1 MESSQKPKEL
11 YRGVTLS
18 YDLIKSI
25 RFYGVDIVPYYE
37 PFIDELG
44 RKTDK
49 AGNEYGVYLSD
60 NFQMSS
66 GIYANTNDAVGI
78 PVDKDFQMRVSGQPV
93 MIRIPSVE
101 VLYRIN
107 PENIDVHRPWITS
120 YLNGTYHEDEWVT
133 ERIPA
138 SEYSVIRL
146 TVGQDLLHDKENID
160 VSNIVEAERKV
171 KEIIEKRKKQIEAL
185 YLELKKLPVSK
196 RYQLDKT
203 DIDIFKDVF
212 GDNGVKYVDY
222 GDVDLNSGNDY
233 IKYLISENWKSNNET
248 IDYSTLRLIES
259 IKQKMPQGFT
269 VDDLIQALN
278 NEMGLISLSK
288 DNFIQKKKMNNE
300 VADTTNFDQR
310 MARVSQL
317 IDKLKNKIQTT
328 NDDMRMEEEFGKA
341 VGLPKR
347 KLHKPMISESVKKAV
362 IRHDQ
367 KQKLQ
372 EMNQQLLDEEQKRKE
387 QNVTE
392 HEDLIEEE
400 SLGMSM

>member
-44 RKTDK
+44 RKTDR

-78 PVDKDFQMRVSGQPV
+78 PVDKDFEIRVSGRPA
-93 MIRIPSVE
+93 MILIPSVE

-107 PENIDVHRPWITS
+107 PENIDVHRPWISS
-120 YLNGTYHEDEWVT
+120 YLKGTYHEDEWVT

-146 TVGQDLLHDKENID
+146 TVGLDLLHDKENID

-196 RYQLDKT
+196 RYQLDNT

-222 GDVDLNSGNDY
+222 DDVDLNSGNDY

-317 IDKLKNKIQTT
+317 IDNIKNKIQTT
-328 NDDMRMEEEFGKA
+328 NDDMRMEEEFGK
-341 VGLPKR
+341 VVELPKR
-347 KLHKPMISESVKKAV
+347 KLHKPIISESVKKVV
-362 IRHDQ
+362 ILHDQ

-372 EMNQQLLDEEQKRKE
+372 EMKQQLLDEEQKRKE

>member
-1 MESSQKPKEL
+1 MESPQKPKEL

-66 GIYANTNDAVGI
+66 GIYANTNDAIGI
-78 PVDKDFQMRVSGQPV
+78 PIDKDFQMRISGQPA
-93 MIRIPSVE
+93 MMRIPSVE
-101 VLYRIN
+101 VLYKIN
-107 PENIDVHRPWITS
+107 PDNIDVHRPWITS
-120 YLNGTYHEDEWVT
+120 YLKGTYHEDEWVA

-138 SEYSVIRL
+138 SEYQVIRL

-160 VSNIVEAERKV
+160 VSNIAEAEIRV
-171 KEIIEKRKKQIEAL
+171 KEIIERRKKQLEAL

-203 DIDIFKDVF
+203 DIAVFKDVF

-222 GDVDLNSGNDY
+222 GELDLKSGNDY

-248 IDYSTLRLIES
+248 IDYSTLKFLENV
-259 IKQKMPQGFT
+259 KQKLPQGFT
-269 VDDLIQALN
+269 VEDLIQTLN
-278 NEMGLISLSK
+278 NEIGLIIASK
-288 DNFIQKKKMNNE
+288 ENFIQKKKMNNE

-310 MARVSQL
+310 MARISQL
-317 IDKLKNKIQTT
+317 IDKIKNRIQTA
-328 NDDMRMEEEFGKA
+328 NDNMHMEEE
-341 VGLPKR
+341 
-347 KLHKPMISESVKKAV
+347 S
-362 IRHDQ
+362 Q
-367 KQKLQ
+367 
-372 EMNQQLLDEEQKRKE
+372 
-387 QNVTE
+387 
-392 HEDLIEEE
+392 
-400 SLGMSM
+400 GMSM